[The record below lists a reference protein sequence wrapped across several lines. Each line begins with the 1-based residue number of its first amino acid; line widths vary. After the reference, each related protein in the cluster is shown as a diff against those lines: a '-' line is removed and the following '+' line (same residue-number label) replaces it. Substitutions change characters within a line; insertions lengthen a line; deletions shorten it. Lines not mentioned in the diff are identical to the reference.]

1 MDEGVEGII
10 LYVTPF
16 KESSEILQVL
26 TKEYGLIGL
35 LCRGSKKI
43 KSKFLNKT
51 RIYNYAKFFI
61 NYKNEG
67 LSLVKEIDVIDYFTY
82 FHQDIT
88 LITYLSYLGN
98 LTYQVVKQ
106 DNDPEILNLL
116 LIILKKISAGLD
128 PLVLTNILEIKYL
141 KYLGI
146 NLNLESCIKCGKNEH
161 NEHIK
166 TLNGTVG
173 GLICSAC
180 YQKEYIVNQ
189 KTIVMIKNYQHI
201 NVEKIKEIKISPLVK
216 TEINLF
222 FSNYYENFTGIYVKN
237 KELLNKL
244 AM

>member
-16 KESSEILQVL
+16 RESSEILQVL

-146 NLNLESCIKCGKNEH
+146 NLN
-161 NEHIK
+161 
-166 TLNGTVG
+166 
-173 GLICSAC
+173 
-180 YQKEYIVNQ
+180 
-189 KTIVMIKNYQHI
+189 
-201 NVEKIKEIKISPLVK
+201 
-216 TEINLF
+216 
-222 FSNYYENFTGIYVKN
+222 
-237 KELLNKL
+237 
-244 AM
+244 

>member
-1 MDEGVEGII
+1 MVEECVEGII

-26 TKEYGLIGL
+26 TKEHGLIGL
-35 LCRGSKKI
+35 LCRGSKKV

-61 NYKNEG
+61 NYKIEG
-67 LSLVKEIDVIDYFTY
+67 LSLVKEIDVVDYFTY

-98 LTYQVVKQ
+98 LTYQVTKQ
-106 DNDPEILNLL
+106 DKTAEILPLL
-116 LIILKKISAGLD
+116 MTVLKKISAGLD
-128 PLVLTNILEIKYL
+128 ALVLTNILEIKYL

-146 NLNLESCIKCGKNEH
+146 NLNLNNCIKCGNCKN
-161 NEHIK
+161 IK
-166 TLNGTVG
+166 TLNGTFG
-173 GLICSAC
+173 GLICSNC
-180 YQKEYIVNQ
+180 YQNEYIVSP
-189 KTIVMIKNYQHI
+189 KTIMTIRNYAKI
-201 NVEKIKEIKISPLVK
+201 DITKIKEIKISPLVK

-222 FSNYYENFTGIYVKN
+222 LSNYYEAFTGLYVKN

>member
-1 MDEGVEGII
+1 MNKCVEGII
-10 LYVTPF
+10 LYITPF

-51 RIYNYAKFFI
+51 RLYNYARFYI
-61 NYKNEG
+61 QYKETG
-67 LSLVKEIDVIDYFTY
+67 LSLVNEIDVIDYFTY

-88 LITYLSYLGN
+88 LITFLSYLGS

-106 DNDPEILNLL
+106 DNNNEILELL
-116 LIILKKISAGLD
+116 LSILKKMAAGFD

-146 NLNLESCIKCGKNEH
+146 NLNLLSCIKCGSKD
-161 NEHIK
+161 HIK
-166 TLNGTVG
+166 TLNGTAG
-173 GLICSAC
+173 GLICNNC
-180 YQKEYIVNQ
+180 YQNEYVVSP
-189 KTIVMIKNYQHI
+189 KTIVIIKNYMHI
-201 NVEKIKEIKISPLVK
+201 DVQKIKEIHISPLVK
-216 TEINLF
+216 MEINLF
-222 FSNYYENFTGIYVKN
+222 LSNYYETFTGLYVKN

-244 AM
+244 AL

>member
-106 DNDPEILNLL
+106 DNDLEILNLL
-116 LIILKKISAGLD
+116 LIILKKISDGLD

-161 NEHIK
+161 IK
-166 TLNGTVG
+166 TLNGLAG

-222 FSNYYENFTGIYVKN
+222 LSNYYETFTGLYVKN

>member
-1 MDEGVEGII
+1 MDECVEGII

-82 FHQDIT
+82 FHQDII

-146 NLNLESCIKCGKNEH
+146 NLNLDSCIKCGKND
-161 NEHIK
+161 HIK
-166 TLNGTVG
+166 TINGLVG

-180 YQKEYIVNQ
+180 YQKEYIVSL
-189 KTIVMIKNYQHI
+189 KTILMIKNYQHI
-201 NVEKIKEIKISPLVK
+201 DVEKIKEIKISHIIK

-222 FSNYYENFTGIYVKN
+222 LSNYYATFTGLYVKN

-244 AM
+244 TM

>member
-82 FHQDIT
+82 
-88 LITYLSYLGN
+88 LSYLGN

-161 NEHIK
+161 IK
-166 TLNGTVG
+166 TLNGLAG

-180 YQKEYIVNQ
+180 YQKEYIVSL

-222 FSNYYENFTGIYVKN
+222 LSNYYETFTGLYVKN

>member
-161 NEHIK
+161 IK
-166 TLNGTVG
+166 TLNGLAG

-180 YQKEYIVNQ
+180 YKQEYIVSL

-222 FSNYYENFTGIYVKN
+222 LSNYYETFTGLYVKN

>member
-1 MDEGVEGII
+1 MDECVEGII

-26 TKEYGLIGL
+26 TKEYGLMGL
-35 LCRGSKKI
+35 LCRGSKKV

-51 RIYNYAKFFI
+51 RIYNYAKFYI
-61 NYKNEG
+61 KHKEDG
-67 LSLVKEIDVIDYFTY
+67 LSPVNEIDIIDYFTY

-88 LITYLSYLGN
+88 LITYLSYLGS

-106 DNDPEILNLL
+106 DNNQEILELL
-116 LIILKKISAGLD
+116 LAILEKMTVGLD

-146 NLNLESCIKCGKNEH
+146 NLNLSNCIKCGKKEN
-161 NEHIK
+161 IK

-173 GLICSAC
+173 GLICDDC
-180 YQKEYIVNQ
+180 YQKEYVVSK
-189 KTIVMIKNYQHI
+189 KTIIMIKNYM
-201 NVEKIKEIKISPLVK
+201 NVNVKKIKEINISPLVK
-216 TEINLF
+216 MEINLF
-222 FSNYYENFTGIYVKN
+222 LSNYYETFTGLYVKN

>member
-1 MDEGVEGII
+1 MEECVEGII
-10 LYVTPF
+10 LYVTQF

-35 LCRGSKKI
+35 LCRGSKKV

-61 NYKNEG
+61 IYKKDG
-67 LSLVKEIDVIDYFTY
+67 LSPLKEIDVIDYFTY

-88 LITYLSYLGN
+88 LITYLSYLGS

-106 DNDPEILNLL
+106 DNNKEILNLFL
-116 LIILKKISAGLD
+116 TTLKKISENLD

-146 NLNLESCIKCGKNEH
+146 NLNLRTCIKCGNSD
-161 NEHIK
+161 NIV
-166 TLNGTVG
+166 TLNGSLG
-173 GLICSAC
+173 GLICRSC
-180 YQKEYIVNQ
+180 YQKEYLVNK
-189 KTIVMIKNYQHI
+189 KTIIMIRNYANI
-201 NVEKIKEIKISPLVK
+201 DVLKIKEIKISPLVK

-222 FSNYYENFTGIYVKN
+222 LSNYYETFTGLYVKN

>member
-161 NEHIK
+161 IK
-166 TLNGTVG
+166 TLNGLAC

-180 YQKEYIVNQ
+180 YQKEYIVSL

-222 FSNYYENFTGIYVKN
+222 LSNYYETFTGLYVKN

>member
-1 MDEGVEGII
+1 MDECVEGII

-82 FHQDIT
+82 FHQDII

-146 NLNLESCIKCGKNEH
+146 NLNLDSCIKCGKND
-161 NEHIK
+161 HIK
-166 TLNGTVG
+166 TINGLVG

-180 YQKEYIVNQ
+180 YQKEYIVSL
-189 KTIVMIKNYQHI
+189 KTILMIKNYQHI
-201 NVEKIKEIKISPLVK
+201 DVEKIKEIKISHIIK

-222 FSNYYENFTGIYVKN
+222 LSNYYATFTGLYVKN

-244 AM
+244 K

>member
-67 LSLVKEIDVIDYFTY
+67 LSLVKEIDVIDYLTY

-161 NEHIK
+161 IK
-166 TLNGTVG
+166 TLNGAVG

-180 YQKEYIVNQ
+180 YQKEYIVSL

-222 FSNYYENFTGIYVKN
+222 LSNYYETFTGLYVKN

>member
-1 MDEGVEGII
+1 MTESVEGII

-35 LCRGSKKI
+35 LCRGSKKV

-61 NYKNEG
+61 NYKKEG
-67 LSLVKEIDVIDYFTY
+67 LSIVKEIDVIDYFNY
-82 FHQDIT
+82 FHQDIN
-88 LITYLSYLGN
+88 LITYLSYLGS

-106 DNDPEILNLL
+106 DNNKDILNIL
-116 LIILKKISAGLD
+116 LITLEKIRNGLD

-146 NLNLESCIKCGKNEH
+146 NLNLRCCIKCGGSAD
-161 NEHIK
+161 IV
-166 TLNGTVG
+166 TLNGSLG
-173 GLICSAC
+173 GLLCQNC
-180 YQKEYIVNQ
+180 YQKEYIVSK
-189 KTIVMIKNYQHI
+189 KTIIMIRNYATIDI
-201 NVEKIKEIKISPLVK
+201 NKIKEIKISPLVK

-222 FSNYYENFTGIYVKN
+222 LSNYYETFTGLYVKN

>member
-1 MDEGVEGII
+1 MEECVEGII

-61 NYKNEG
+61 IYKKDG
-67 LSLVKEIDVIDYFTY
+67 LSPLKEIDVIDYFTY

-88 LITYLSYLGN
+88 LITYLSYLGS

-106 DNDPEILNLL
+106 DNNKEILN
-116 LIILKKISAGLD
+116 

-146 NLNLESCIKCGKNEH
+146 NLNLRTCIKCGNSD
-161 NEHIK
+161 HIV
-166 TLNGTVG
+166 TLNGSLG
-173 GLICSAC
+173 GLICRNC
-180 YQKEYIVNQ
+180 YQKEYLVNK
-189 KTIVMIKNYQHI
+189 KTIIMIRNYANI
-201 NVEKIKEIKISPLVK
+201 DILKIKEIKISPLVK

-222 FSNYYENFTGIYVKN
+222 LSNYYETFTGLYVKN

>member
-161 NEHIK
+161 IK
-166 TLNGTVG
+166 TLNGAVG
-173 GLICSAC
+173 GLICSDC
-180 YQKEYIVNQ
+180 YQKEYIVSL

-222 FSNYYENFTGIYVKN
+222 LSNYYETFTGLYVKN

>member
-1 MDEGVEGII
+1 MDECVEGII

-35 LCRGSKKI
+35 LCRGSKKV

-61 NYKNEG
+61 NHKTEG

-146 NLNLESCIKCGKNEH
+146 NLNLDSCIKCGKND
-161 NEHIK
+161 HIK
-166 TLNGTVG
+166 TINGLVG

-180 YQKEYIVNQ
+180 YQKEYIVSL
-189 KTIVMIKNYQHI
+189 KTILMIKNYQHI
-201 NVEKIKEIKISPLVK
+201 DVEKIKEIKISPIVK

-222 FSNYYENFTGIYVKN
+222 LSNYYATFTGLYVKN

>member
-67 LSLVKEIDVIDYFTY
+67 LSLVKEIDVIYYFTY

-146 NLNLESCIKCGKNEH
+146 NLNLESCIKCGKND
-161 NEHIK
+161 HIK
-166 TLNGTVG
+166 TLNGLVG
-173 GLICSAC
+173 GLICRKKKK
-180 YQKEYIVNQ
+180 KEYIVSL

-201 NVEKIKEIKISPLVK
+201 DVEKIKEIKISPIVK

-222 FSNYYENFTGIYVKN
+222 LSNYYETFTGLYVKN

>member
-1 MDEGVEGII
+1 MDECVEGII

-35 LCRGSKKI
+35 LCCGSKKI

-82 FHQDIT
+82 FHQDII

-146 NLNLESCIKCGKNEH
+146 NLNLDSCIKCGKND
-161 NEHIK
+161 HIK
-166 TLNGTVG
+166 TINGLVG

-180 YQKEYIVNQ
+180 YQKEYIVSL
-189 KTIVMIKNYQHI
+189 KTILMIKNYQHI
-201 NVEKIKEIKISPLVK
+201 DVEKIKEIKISPIIK

-222 FSNYYENFTGIYVKN
+222 LSNYYATFTGLYVKN

-244 AM
+244 TM

>member
-67 LSLVKEIDVIDYFTY
+67 LSLVKEIDVIYYFTY

-146 NLNLESCIKCGKNEH
+146 NLNLESCIKCGKND
-161 NEHIK
+161 HIK
-166 TLNGTVG
+166 TLNGLVG

-180 YQKEYIVNQ
+180 YQKEYIVSL

-201 NVEKIKEIKISPLVK
+201 DVEKIKEIKISPIVK

-222 FSNYYENFTGIYVKN
+222 LSNYYETFTGLYVKN

>member
-1 MDEGVEGII
+1 MDVGVEGII

-116 LIILKKISAGLD
+116 LIILKKISAGFD

-146 NLNLESCIKCGKNEH
+146 NLNLDSCIKCGKNEH
-161 NEHIK
+161 IK
-166 TLNGTVG
+166 TLNGLVG

-180 YQKEYIVNQ
+180 YQKEYIVSL

-222 FSNYYENFTGIYVKN
+222 LSNYYETFTGLYVKN

>member
-1 MDEGVEGII
+1 MDECVEGII

-82 FHQDIT
+82 FHQDII

-146 NLNLESCIKCGKNEH
+146 NLNLDSCIKCGKND
-161 NEHIK
+161 HIK
-166 TLNGTVG
+166 TINGLVG

-180 YQKEYIVNQ
+180 YQKEYIVSL
-189 KTIVMIKNYQHI
+189 KTIFMIKNYQHI
-201 NVEKIKEIKISPLVK
+201 DVEKIKEIKISHIIK

-222 FSNYYENFTGIYVKN
+222 LSNYYATFTGLYVKN

-244 AM
+244 TM